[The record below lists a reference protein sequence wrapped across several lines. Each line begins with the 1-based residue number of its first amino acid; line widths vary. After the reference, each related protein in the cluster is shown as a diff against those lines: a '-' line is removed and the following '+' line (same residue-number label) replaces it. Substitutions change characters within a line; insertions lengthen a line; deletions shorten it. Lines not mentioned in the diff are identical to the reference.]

1 MNSPRQSI
9 QRFASAVVAVELAG
23 GEGLAEPGV
32 VTSTAI
38 AKLQGSFG
46 KLVGATGFEVL
57 LARALVLAKR
67 TTPLLA
73 DVSLGPEGDL
83 IGLPAVD
90 RTAAVQRTVF
100 LLSHFM
106 ELVAVLIGEDLAI
119 GLLRNVW
126 PEVPEGGVQGTD
138 GTTR

>member
-1 MNSPRQSI
+1 MRPG
-9 QRFASAVVAVELAG
+9 AVT
-23 GEGLAEPGV
+23 AE
-32 VTSTAI
+32 AI

-46 KLVGATGFEVL
+46 RLVGPTGFDVL

-67 TTPLLA
+67 SNPMLG
-73 DVSLGPEGDL
+73 DVTLGEQGDL
-83 IGLPAVD
+83 IGLGEVD
-90 RTAAVQRTVF
+90 RATAVARTVL

-119 GLLRNVW
+119 RLLRNVW
-126 PEVPEGGVQGTD
+126 PEVPEGGVQGSD